1 MGRGGGKQI
10 RVAVKIKIFGKGCS
24 FSILCCFVQEG
35 SKAGEINLKD
45 FKEGQVQQLDLEEVN
60 QHRNTP
66 GQLLGVN
73 NKWRD

>member
-1 MGRGGGKQI
+1 M
-10 RVAVKIKIFGKGCS
+10 VEIKSVWRSKLKYLAKDAAFQY
-24 FSILCCFVQEG
+24 FVVFLQEEG
-35 SKAGEINLKD
+35 KAGEINLKD
-45 FKEGQVQQLDLEEVN
+45 FKEGHVQQLDLEEVN